1 MTNCCAAPT
10 ASDNHVAD
18 RRLPDMP
25 HPLFSIITV
34 TYNAAATLPVT
45 LESVRVQTCGL
56 YECIVIDGAS
66 TDDTVAIARG
76 SGVPGLRVVSEP
88 DDGIYDAMNRG
99 LDMACGDYVIFLN
112 AGDALHSPMTLEHY
126 AQAIIEHDYPG
137 IVYGQT
143 RLVDSRRR
151 NMGDRH
157 LRAPEELTLRSFA
170 EGMVV
175 CHQAMAVLKRITSEY
190 DLKYRY
196 SADYEWVIRC
206 LQHSRRNVYV
216 PEIVADYLDQ
226 GVTTANRGASLR
238 ERFRIMAHY
247 YGWWPT
253 MLRHLRFIPRY
264 FAHKRRMRRAKTT
277 ITE

>member
-1 MTNCCAAPT
+1 M
-10 ASDNHVAD
+10 AD
-18 RRLPDMP
+18 MQ

-45 LESVRVQTCGL
+45 LESVKAQDYTR
-56 YECIVIDGAS
+56 YECIVVDGAS
-66 TDDTVAIARG
+66 TDDTVALARG
-76 SGVPGLRVVSEP
+76 SGVAGLRVVSEP
-88 DDGIYDAMNRG
+88 DRGIYDAMNRG

-112 AGDALHSPMTLEHY
+112 AGDALHSPATLGHY
-126 AQAIIEHDYPG
+126 AQAIEANGYPG

-143 RLVDSRRR
+143 QLVDSHRCRL
-151 NMGDRH
+151 GERH
-157 LRAPEELTLRSFA
+157 LRAPETLTLRSFA

-206 LQHSRRNVYV
+206 LQHSRHNVYL
-216 PEIVADYLDQ
+216 PETVADYLSE
-226 GVTTANRGASLR
+226 GVTTANRRASLR
-238 ERFRIMAHY
+238 ERFRIMAYY

-253 MLRHLRFIPRY
+253 VLRHLRFIPRY
-264 FAHKRRMRRAKTT
+264 FAHKRRMRRA
-277 ITE
+277 ESSMHQ